1 MFTGVLLITAKKQTK
16 ESTLQLMND
25 DIMGKQNMAQL
36 YRGILIG
43 NKKEYS
49 NDTCCNADEKGKK

>member
-1 MFTGVLLITAKKQTK
+1 
-16 ESTLQLMND
+16 MND

-49 NDTCCNADEKGKK
+49 NDTCCNGDEKGKNNCFNKVSFCRIILISFSCH